1 MDESPVLPF
10 PHEFVFLPESQ
21 LESALLTGE
30 IDCAVSQLHRLPAG
44 SREGISIAAIW
55 FRRNL
60 PLLLAHPD
68 DGAPNL
74 LQLKPGALVY
84 APHPALQAQIQ
95 EFRPDLQFSGDEIP
109 GALPIALNPRE
120 FCPPPG
126 YGAIALQTCSGDLA
140 TRRTLQTVHQPA
152 ISATTNVERKLLRLF
167 GGDPQLPLGAWCER
181 DAMGH
186 CHLWAAYAEKS
197 DSPVRRARLSSSTTF
212 ELAEQ
217 TFAAIQ

>member
-1 MDESPVLPF
+1 MAEAPVIPF
-10 PHEFVFLPESQ
+10 DHEFVFLPESQ
-21 LESALLTGE
+21 LEPALLTGE
-30 IDCAVSQLHRLPAG
+30 IDCAIRQLHLLPAG
-44 SREGISIAAIW
+44 SREDISIAAIW

-60 PLLLAHPD
+60 PLLLAHPG

-74 LQLKPGALVY
+74 PQLKPGARVR
-84 APHPALQAQIQ
+84 APHPVLQAQIQ

-109 GALPIALNPRE
+109 GALPLALNPRE

-126 YGAIALQTCSGDLA
+126 YGAIAIQACSGDLA
-140 TRRTLQTVHQPA
+140 TRRALRSIHQPA
-152 ISATTNVERKLLRLF
+152 ISAMTNVERKLLRLF
-167 GGDPQLPLGAWCER
+167 GGDPQSLLGAWCER

-186 CHLWAAYAEKS
+186 CHLWAAWAEKPG
-197 DSPVRRARLSSSTTF
+197 SPVRRARLSSSTTF